1 MLNVNVDPAQIGPL
15 FDAVGVAGIA
25 LTVAVVDPA
34 GLVHPFTVIVTLYVP
49 VAAVVAFVIV
59 GFCKAD
65 VNPFG
70 PVQLYVAPAT
80 VEVLNVNVD
89 PAQIGPSF
97 DAVGVAGIA
106 STVAVVDPAAL
117 VHPFTVTNTE
127 YAPLAAVVAFAIDG
141 F

>member
-15 FDAVGVAGIA
+15 LDAVGVAGIA
-25 LTVAVVDPA
+25 FTVAVVDPA
-34 GLVHPFTVIVTLYVP
+34 ALVHPLTVIVTSYVP

-97 DAVGVAGIA
+97 DAVGVAGI
-106 STVAVVDPAAL
+106 
-117 VHPFTVTNTE
+117 
-127 YAPLAAVVAFAIDG
+127 
-141 F
+141 